1 MLTSFVLV
9 TSKLLIYIGI
19 LLFLNTEFFVLT
31 TNANF
36 TIPNSYWI
44 GETKPC
50 LTYGLRGLAAFSVS
64 VQCCEQ
70 DLHSGVMGGSV
81 HEVRAYA
88 LYSSRIDRCD
98 EV

>member
-1 MLTSFVLV
+1 VDNHE
-9 TSKLLIYIGI
+9 I
-19 LLFLNTEFFVLT
+19 LNQRQ
-31 TNANF
+31 
-36 TIPNSYWI
+36 IDSYWI

-81 HEVRAYA
+81 HEV
-88 LYSSRIDRCD
+88 SIVHS
-98 EV
+98 V